1 MNYNVQSEMVNKKRE
16 NNNKKNNNF
25 LRINNTLV

>member
-1 MNYNVQSEMVNKKRE
+1 MNYNVQSEMVKKKRE
-16 NNNKKNNNF
+16 NNNKKNNNI

>member
-16 NNNKKNNNF
+16 NNNKKNNNI